1 MKDSPSDGSL
11 VQHLQPPR
19 PSLENTL
26 SNEPTQL
33 MSAMSTAPGR
43 HPQDVESNGDTHQ
56 LQLFEE
62 AEAELIIQP
71 EPMDPSSFTTKDTP
85 PLVDAQPLRRRR
97 GLVWGLVALAVAVV
111 AIVIDVRVAVAKPTP
126 ISPAPTMSPTVNVI
140 DSTPLMALIP
150 ELRASFSN
158 ATNVA
163 IVTQGLPQQQAFQW
177 LVSSGH
183 PPSEDTS
190 EDGVPEFPPLAR
202 LQHRFA
208 LATMYSATG
217 GESTW
222 INNVGWLD
230 SNVHECDWFG
240 WNCTVKILLLPQ
252 NGLRGTLPREIS
264 LLPLFGLHLTDNQ
277 LTGLLLTEL
286 GQSSALGALWLSGN
300 HQLGHPSR
308 IEPVVVQPLA
318 FVALV

>member
-158 ATNVA
+158 TTNVA
-163 IVTQGLPQQQAFQW
+163 IPTTIGRLTA
-177 LVSSGH
+177 LV
-183 PPSEDTS
+183 E
-190 EDGVPEFPPLAR
+190 
-202 LQHRFA
+202 
-208 LATMYSATG
+208 
-217 GESTW
+217 
-222 INNVGWLD
+222 
-230 SNVHECDWFG
+230 
-240 WNCTVKILLLPQ
+240 ILLQENRLS
-252 NGLRGTLPREIS
+252 GTLP
-264 LLPLFGLHLTDNQ
+264 
-277 LTGLLLTEL
+277 TEL
-286 GQSSALGALWLSGN
+286 GRLTSVQSLRLSQNNLTGPIPKLFGRLSALQILELGEN
-300 HQLGHPSR
+300 HCSESIPTEIWS
-308 IEPVVVQPLA
+308 
-318 FVALV
+318 FVAPDRTLFCIRIC